1 MVSEALSIIN
11 HCQRHMKQKPNTNLR
26 DLLKNKKAKT
36 RKLSELSKTEQ
47 NRLAKLNL
55 MLDELI
61 RGKNVQNRRLG
72 TWLTEAEYEGF
83 KSDVES
89 QQQIREELND
99 KPDELKRYEDKLKKA
114 IFNYS
119 RAEGYSIKG
128 KHSTAK
134 KFYNSSESHCED
146 ALEILQEIVDAD
158 ASLHM
163 WFDRGLDFGHGS
175 LVDAQL
181 GNLPRV
187 ITSRSLD
194 RQTSDNRLLSKR
206 EVKIAAVEW
215 AISALL
221 AVDAVDNEERKE
233 QENAKLKEFI
243 QSPFLE

>member
-1 MVSEALSIIN
+1 MRE
-11 HCQRHMKQKPNTNLR
+11 
-26 DLLKNKKAKT
+26 LLKSKQATT
-36 RKLSELSKTEQ
+36 RKLSELSKIEQ

-55 MLDELI
+55 MLDELR
-61 RGKNVQNRRLG
+61 RGENVQNRRLG

-83 KSDVES
+83 KSDWES

-119 RAEGYSIKG
+119 RAEGYSTKG

-134 KFYNSSESHCED
+134 KFYNSSDSHCED

-163 WFDRGLDFGHGS
+163 WFDRGLDFGHGG

-187 ITSRSLD
+187 ITSRSVD
-194 RQTSDNRLLSKR
+194 RQTTDSRLMSKR
-206 EVKIAAVEW
+206 VVKIAAVEA
-215 AISALL
+215 AISALI
-221 AVDAVDNEERKE
+221 AVEPVNKEERKE
-233 QENAKLKEFI
+233 QDSAKLSEFL
-243 QSPFLE
+243 QSPFLD

>member
-1 MVSEALSIIN
+1 MSEW
-11 HCQRHMKQKPNTNLR
+11 QDMQQKPNTKLR
-26 DLLKNKKAKT
+26 DLLKNRKAKT
-36 RKLSELSKTEQ
+36 RKLSELSKPEQ
-47 NRLAKLNL
+47 NRLAKLNA
-55 MLDELI
+55 MLDELK
-61 RGKNVQNRRLG
+61 RGENVQNRRLG

-89 QQQIREELND
+89 QQQIREELNG

-119 RAEGYSIKG
+119 RAEGYSTKG
-128 KHSTAK
+128 KKSTAK

-163 WFDRGLDFGHGS
+163 WFDRGLDF
-175 LVDAQL
+175 DADGDL
-181 GNLPRV
+181 GLTPLSMPRV

-194 RQTSDNRLLSKR
+194 RQTTDSWLMSKR
-206 EVKIAAVEW
+206 EVKIATVEW

-221 AVDAVDNEERKE
+221 AVEPVDKEERKE
-233 QENAKLKEFI
+233 QENAKLKEFL

>member
-1 MVSEALSIIN
+1 MMSEWQDI
-11 HCQRHMKQKPNTNLR
+11 QQKPNTNLR

-47 NRLAKLNL
+47 NRLAKLNA
-55 MLDELI
+55 MLDELR
-61 RGKNVQNRRLG
+61 RGENVQNRRLG
-72 TWLTEAEYEGF
+72 TWLLEAQYEGF

-119 RAEGYSIKG
+119 RVEGYSTKG
-128 KHSTAK
+128 KSSTAK

-146 ALEILQEIVDAD
+146 ALEILQEILDAD

-175 LVDAQL
+175 VVDAQL

-187 ITSRSLD
+187 ISSRSLD
-194 RQTSDNRLLSKR
+194 RQTTDRRLMSKSTLR
-206 EVKIAAVEW
+206 
-215 AISALL
+215 
-221 AVDAVDNEERKE
+221 
-233 QENAKLKEFI
+233 
-243 QSPFLE
+243 

>member
-1 MVSEALSIIN
+1 M
-11 HCQRHMKQKPNTNLR
+11 
-26 DLLKNKKAKT
+26 
-36 RKLSELSKTEQ
+36 
-47 NRLAKLNL
+47 AKLNL
-55 MLDELI
+55 MLDELG
-61 RGKNVQNRRLG
+61 RGKNVQNRWLA
-72 TWLTEAEYEGF
+72 TWLTEEEYESF
-83 KSDVES
+83 ESDWES
-89 QQQIREELND
+89 QQQIREELQD
-99 KPDELKRYEDKLKKA
+99 KPSELQRYEDKLKKA

-194 RQTSDNRLLSKR
+194 RQTTDSRLMSRR

-233 QENAKLKEFI
+233 QESAKLKEFL